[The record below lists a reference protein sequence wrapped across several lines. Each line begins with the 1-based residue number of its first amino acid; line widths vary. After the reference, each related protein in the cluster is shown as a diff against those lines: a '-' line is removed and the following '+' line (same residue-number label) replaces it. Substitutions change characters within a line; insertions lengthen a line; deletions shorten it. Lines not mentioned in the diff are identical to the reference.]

1 MMKSSK
7 SNARALNAGFAQLEK
22 TPPKILESQV
32 ETTKAMFTHLGRDI
46 LVQRFPKPR
55 SKLDFV

>member
-22 TPPKILESQV
+22 THQKIV
-32 ETTKAMFTHLGRDI
+32 KDHAETTKAIITHLGRDL

-55 SKLDFV
+55 SKLHFV